1 MKVSKNT
8 LASYVVSLTIIALV
22 VTVLYLIIYVLL
34 GAPRLLFIR
43 VSIIMAALS
52 ANDYFRQWLRRRSSD
67 PDSEVVYAEIIRIG
81 NSLKSVQWIRMQPP
95 WLLFGITFAWI
106 ILSSLLVSLIG
117 GPLPDMMI
125 GKETIRV
132 ILVGLVIGP
141 IIETLLFQV
150 FIIETVKRISP
161 KVDGQYNLLFPTL
174 VSAIFF
180 GIAHGYSANYIVYA
194 FLMGV
199 GLSSL
204 YILVSVKPG
213 MTWKNGF
220 WMVVLLHLSMNFLA
234 FLEFL
239 ASVKQ

>member
-125 GKETIRV
+125 GKE
-132 ILVGLVIGP
+132 ILMQKYQIVFSRIYCILLQKKSTDILELM
-141 IIETLLFQV
+141 IKWDWLHFMHEIEILHE
-150 FIIETVKRISP
+150 FI
-161 KVDGQYNLLFPTL
+161 
-174 VSAIFF
+174 
-180 GIAHGYSANYIVYA
+180 
-194 FLMGV
+194 
-199 GLSSL
+199 
-204 YILVSVKPG
+204 
-213 MTWKNGF
+213 
-220 WMVVLLHLSMNFLA
+220 
-234 FLEFL
+234 
-239 ASVKQ
+239 